1 MNMKKRATIIITV
14 LTVLAVL
21 PVLTINLTADYL
33 HTVDRKVYE
42 GKMVAFK
49 YDTIYFNVYKF
60 DKIYKT
66 IRFPLYKV
74 WKIEFNEP
82 KKEGLASSFELE
94 QNYNKLRRGKRSK
107 KVIVPST
114 ERWLD
119 TGIEVKIGQEIL
131 FEANGSIYI
140 DAKNMVYQDGEEFVN
155 WNKKKPMPNQPTGAI
170 IGKVGKKGRYFYI
183 GNDKAPFQMGSK
195 GRLYIGV
202 NDYNF
207 TDNKGEFS
215 VTVYY

>member
-1 MNMKKRATIIITV
+1 MKLKAIILLIV
-14 LTVLAVL
+14 LTVFSSHLA
-21 PVLTINLTADYL
+21 ADYL

-82 KKEGLASSFELE
+82 KKDGLASSFELE

-107 KVIVPST
+107 KLVIKANEPF
-114 ERWLD
+114 LD
-119 TGIEVKIGQEIL
+119 TGIDVKVGQEVL
-131 FEANGSIYI
+131 FKAAGSIYI
-140 DAKNMVYQDGEEFVN
+140 DDKNMVYQDGEEFVN

-170 IGKVGKKGRYFYI
+170 IGRVGKKGKYFYI
-183 GNDKAPFQMGSK
+183 GNDKAPFQMSSP
-195 GRLYIGV
+195 GRLFIGV
-202 NDYNF
+202 NDFTF
-207 TDNKGEFS
+207 TDNNGEFTI
-215 VTVYY
+215 TVYY

>member
-1 MNMKKRATIIITV
+1 MNKTLFVSLILLIVIGFTSTISG
-14 LTVLAVL
+14 
-21 PVLTINLTADYL
+21 DYL

-66 IRFPLYKV
+66 IRFPLHKV

-82 KKEGLASSFELE
+82 KKDGLQSSFEVE
-94 QNYNKLRRGKRSK
+94 QNYNKLRKGKRSK
-107 KVIVPST
+107 RLTLEANKNWV
-114 ERWLD
+114 D
-119 TGIEVKIGQEIL
+119 TGINVKIGQEIL
-131 FEANGSIYI
+131 FQATGSINI
-140 DAKNMVYQDGEEFVN
+140 DPETVVYQTGELYLN
-155 WNKKKPMPNQPTGAI
+155 WNKKKPLPNQPTGAI
-170 IGKVGKKGRYFYI
+170 IGKIGNKGTNFYI
-183 GNDKAPFQMGSK
+183 GDDKAPSQIGTE
-195 GRLYIGV
+195 GRLFIGI

-207 TDNKGEFS
+207 NDNSGKFT